1 LLPISQTYHSP
12 LGVFLRKVH
21 LAYRVLNFPQSL
33 IVRQDVLSW
42 CAGDPEPSSGRVSA
56 KKPAEKAEESS
67 EPRSTDSTRDLA
79 SHTHDHPEDIYEDL
93 EDEKRWDGHGGIG
106 FGYSMKKGKRRVVAN
121 SESEV
126 GRA

>member
-1 LLPISQTYHSP
+1 
-12 LGVFLRKVH
+12 VH

-56 KKPAEKAEESS
+56 KKPAEKADESS
-67 EPRSTDSTRDLA
+67 EPHSPDRTRDLA

-106 FGYSMKKGKRRVVAN
+106 FGYSMKKGERRVVAN
-121 SESEV
+121 SRSEV